1 MNVSPLLIAISF
13 LFAPVA
19 ARAEEQFEK
28 AYLSGLNAGI
38 LMGGCIL
45 YTNQRLAREDL
56 DWLYQD
62 IRSSNAGKKYKES
75 VDQAVVACKK
85 NGVSFSE

>member
-1 MNVSPLLIAISF
+1 MVTPVSVQADE
-13 LFAPVA
+13 
-19 ARAEEQFEK
+19 RMAE

-45 YTNQRLAREDL
+45 YTNQRLDRENL

-62 IRSSNAGKKYKES
+62 IRSSNAGKRYKES
-75 VDQAVVACKK
+75 VDQAVAACKK
-85 NGVSFSE
+85 NGVIFSN

>member
-19 ARAEEQFEK
+19 ARAEEQFEE

-62 IRSSNAGKKYKES
+62 VRTSIAGKKYRES

>member
-1 MNVSPLLIAISF
+1 
-13 LFAPVA
+13 
-19 ARAEEQFEK
+19 
-28 AYLSGLNAGI
+28 
-38 LMGGCIL
+38 MGGCIL
-45 YTNQRLAREDL
+45 YTNRRLAREDL

>member
-19 ARAEEQFEK
+19 ARAEEQFEE

-62 IRSSNAGKKYKES
+62 IRSSIAGKKYRES
-75 VDQAVVACKK
+75 VDQAVVACEK
-85 NGVSFSE
+85 NGVYFSE